1 MMIMRPKLSS
11 SILTAGALAVFLG
24 GCGAISGL
32 NPFNRQEKLLPG
44 ERQSVLPRAGDE
56 IAGGTPSIGGASGLA
71 DWSQSGG
78 NAANAPGNVSLSG
91 TSGEAAWRAR
101 VIESSGK
108 RGVRPSV
115 PPLVYGGRIFAY
127 DATGTV
133 TSVAPGGARAWS
145 VSLAPGEEKSK
156 AQGGGI
162 AAAGSAIYVATG
174 FGELVA
180 LDAATGNRLWASP
193 LGAPAHS
200 APSAAGGKVFV
211 VSATNVLHAL
221 NQSDG
226 TEAWQF
232 PGIPEKAGVLSAA
245 SPAVAGD
252 TVVVPY
258 SSGEIIAFDAG
269 SGDTKWADTVLR
281 SSRTLAVSG
290 LTDVA
295 ASPIIYEG
303 VVYATGVSGRTIA
316 VDLASGERVWEQNV
330 GSASTPALSGNALF
344 LVDLEDNL
352 VAMDRS
358 SGKVFWRTALPVV
371 RKKRFF
377 SVWAGPTL
385 AGSLLWA
392 VSNDRRMIGVDPATG
407 NIVVDKQLPSPAYI
421 KPIAAGGQLLV
432 LSADGSLAAYQ

>member
-1 MMIMRPKLSS
+1 MMTMRFRLSS
-11 SILTAGALAVFLG
+11 AILTAGALAVFLG

-211 VSATNVLHAL
+211 
-221 NQSDG
+221 
-226 TEAWQF
+226 
-232 PGIPEKAGVLSAA
+232 
-245 SPAVAGD
+245 
-252 TVVVPY
+252 
-258 SSGEIIAFDAG
+258 
-269 SGDTKWADTVLR
+269 
-281 SSRTLAVSG
+281 
-290 LTDVA
+290 
-295 ASPIIYEG
+295 
-303 VVYATGVSGRTIA
+303 
-316 VDLASGERVWEQNV
+316 GERHQRAARSQPV
-330 GSASTPALSGNALF
+330 GRDGSVAVPRHPGKGGRALRRQPRRVGRHRRGALF
-344 LVDLEDNL
+344 VGRDNCFRCRL
-352 VAMDRS
+352 RRHEMGRYGASFVAH
-358 SGKVFWRTALPVV
+358 
-371 RKKRFF
+371 
-377 SVWAGPTL
+377 AGRLRPH
-385 AGSLLWA
+385 
-392 VSNDRRMIGVDPATG
+392 RR
-407 NIVVDKQLPSPAYI
+407 
-421 KPIAAGGQLLV
+421 GGEPDHL
-432 LSADGSLAAYQ
+432 